1 MGLATAIFYDGVEL
15 DDTDS
20 WSNYYKYFEVDL
32 FEVSQPLEDKLESA
46 KDLFKKRNVSG
57 AINSH
62 NDDIASNLGNTLFSE
77 SNLLKAQF

>member
-1 MGLATAIFYDGVEL
+1 MGLATAIFYNGVGL

-20 WSNYYKYFEVDL
+20 WSNYDKYFEVDL
-32 FEVSQPLEDKLESA
+32 LEVSRPFEDMLESA
-46 KDLFKKRNVSG
+46 KDLFKKGNVSG